1 MSEISRS
8 HFLKLIA
15 AGGASFLGLSQFSLA
30 EPPKKGPYSPW
41 ARLKFMCEN
50 GDDDDWN
57 VHPNGDL
64 NLIDAANEQTSM
76 ILEKEWN
83 VADINK
89 LDTMTAFPFL
99 FMHADVKP
107 DLDDLARA
115 NLREYMLR
123 GGFLFAEDC
132 VNGKRNQG
140 GFNDGFFRKMAEQ
153 EIPKIFPDARLERL
167 PNDHPVFHTVYHLK
181 NGIPHMQGVPHGL
194 HAVTVQGRV
203 VMLLS
208 PSDIHCGWTNGE
220 RWFGP
225 EKGAQALEMG
235 INIYAYA
242 MTQPGSLA
250 CEKGII
256 KPGNII
262 V

>member
-1 MSEISRS
+1 MGEISRS

-15 AGGASFLGLSQFSLA
+15 AGGASLLGLSQWSLA
-30 EPPKKGPYSPW
+30 EPFKQGPSLPW
-41 ARLKFMCEN
+41 ARLKFMCED
-50 GDDDDWN
+50 GDADDWN

-64 NLIDAANEQTSM
+64 NLIDAINEQTSM
-76 ILEKEWN
+76 NLEKEWN
-83 VADINK
+83 VADITK

-99 FMHADVKP
+99 FMHADVRP
-107 DLDDLARA
+107 DLDDVARA

-132 VNGKRNQG
+132 VRGKRHKG
-140 GFNDGFFRKMAEQ
+140 GDFYDGFFRKMAEQ

-167 PNDHPVFHTVYHLK
+167 PNDHPVFHTVYHIK
-181 NGIPHMQGVPHGL
+181 NGIPHMQGTPHGL

-208 PSDIHCGWTNGE
+208 PSDIHCGWTS
-220 RWFGP
+220 RLWFGP

-250 CEKGII
+250 YGKGII
-256 KPGNII
+256 ETGNII
-262 V
+262 S